1 MNRLSNRP
9 HAAAATLGKLALL
22 VLPWFF
28 GQAAQANETLITA
41 RIEGTQFVNTTPR
54 AQWCSQ
60 FASGGYC
67 TNREWGIDLPITY
80 TKVVDVNSADD
91 RNKVYA
97 QLPARQSVTLQNQV
111 TGQTATMSIAFHH
124 FSQRVSWRNET
135 VLAAPRGGCGGLGGI
150 GSAPGVWS
158 QHLWYA
164 LNPSNPTPCHSSKA
178 GNGAV
183 ENSQF
188 TRIGVSIR
196 PEFPAPASLDPG
208 GWEGVID
215 YPVGPGRGFDFGNLT
230 SASTDVIR
238 FRVSFVVQPDIRV
251 DFPDNGAELK
261 LIPQG
266 GWGATMNSSRAP
278 ERLYYDSPLRLW
290 AASPVRVYL
299 GCELPNAA
307 DGRCNLR
314 YTPIRSDVPMDTQ
327 LTLPSTFTH
336 NNQPVNRLSLRHGAA
351 RAKTIVPSGNI
362 TNAAGML
369 HFEVSGAD
377 AAKMLLNPGAKYSG
391 TVTII
396 YDATIA

>member
-1 MNRLSNRP
+1 MNQLSNKPR
-9 HAAAATLGKLALL
+9 AAATTITWLASL
-22 VLPWFF
+22 VLPWLFS
-28 GQAAQANETLITA
+28 QAVQANETLITA
-41 RIEGTQFVNTTPR
+41 RIDGTQFINTTPK
-54 AQWCSQ
+54 AQWCAQ

-67 TNREWGIDLPITY
+67 TNRDWGIDLPITF
-80 TKVVDVNSADD
+80 TKVVDVNSPDV

-97 QLPARQSVTLQNQV
+97 QLPARQAITLQNQLS
-111 TGQTATMSIAFHH
+111 GQTATMSIAFNH

-135 VLAAPRGGCGGLGGI
+135 VLAAPIGGCGGIGGI

-158 QHLWYA
+158 QHLWYT
-164 LNPSNPTPCHSSKA
+164 LSESNPAPCYSSKS
-178 GNGAV
+178 GNATV

-188 TRIGVSIR
+188 SRIGVSIR
-196 PEFPAPASLDPG
+196 PEFPSPASLNPG
-208 GWEGVID
+208 RWEGIID

-230 SASTDVIR
+230 SATTDVIR

-251 DFPDNGAELK
+251 DFPDNGAELR

-266 GWGATMNSSRAP
+266 GWGATVNSSRAP

-299 GCELPNAA
+299 GCQLPNAA

-314 YTPIRSDVPMDTQ
+314 PTTGRADVPMDTQ
-327 LTLPSTFTH
+327 LTLPGTFTH
-336 NNQPVNRLSLRHGAA
+336 NNQPVNRLSLRHGVA

-362 TNAAGML
+362 SNAPGTL